1 MNKWLFRIHRWVGA
15 VVGLFFLMWCLSG
28 LVLVYHPFPN
38 VDERDLQ
45 ARMEPLPDSLP
56 AVDSV
61 AQRLPEGAAAK
72 VRTVTVRR
80 FQGQT
85 LFDFETKDTTYTLC
99 ADSAE
104 VRRPVT
110 AETIRNAAR
119 RWGAVDTV
127 TYGSQP
133 VALAAIVRS
142 KDNTLHFASMD
153 ASGTWTTGDAVPTT
167 FPTEGFGSTS
177 YEAAYR
183 RHLLIAGGR
192 RRDGILTDQAWET
205 TDGRTWICL
214 NQYTASGLPALEGA
228 AVANYSG
235 AIVLVG
241 GLNASGTAQRT
252 LYLSYDRGATWIAAA
267 HKLQLPTEFVARGY
281 ASAAVT
287 SDGYL
292 LLVGGRTSRT
302 GAMMDELW
310 RGRINRLGYGR

>member
-1 MNKWLFRIHRWVGA
+1 MAWQHTAPLLRQSNLVEARVLAHTGA
-15 VVGLFFLMWCLSG
+15 YLLLARTTDGLSAYRSSDAQTWTALTPSG
-28 LVLVYHPFPN
+28 L
-38 VDERDLQ
+38 
-45 ARMEPLPDSLP
+45 P
-56 AVDSV
+56 AGKTFEAAYATLLRHTYYIHTTDGALYRSADGTTWTSV
-61 AQRLPEGAAAK
+61 AGAPTIVRL
-72 VRTVTVRR
+72 
-80 FQGQT
+80 
-85 LFDFETKDTTYTLC
+85 L
-99 ADSAE
+99 
-104 VRRPVT
+104 
-110 AETIRNAAR
+110 
-119 RWGAVDTV
+119 GAVDTV

-153 ASGTWTTGDAVPTT
+153 ASGAWTTGDAVPTT

-177 YEAAYR
+177 YEAAHR

-192 RRDGILTDQAWET
+192 RRDGILTDQTWET

-302 GAMMDELW
+302 GAMRDELW